1 MFSRLL
7 FLSLFKLLLLLASVT
22 GGKIRYASAGALTH
36 VTVDGKQS
44 PRSLPLA
51 WEIYD
56 SVFPAGTRWDE
67 EKLQLL
73 SPCCLRYR
81 WLQFFFSFLKVAMN
95 QPMKGLMCFIWPKLF
110 FLLGGPFTL
119 QRKRK

>member
-1 MFSRLL
+1 MRQLGRSHVPPLMANSHLGL
-7 FLSLFKLLLLLASVT
+7 FC
-22 GGKIRYASAGALTH
+22 
-36 VTVDGKQS
+36 
-44 PRSLPLA
+44 

-73 SPCCLRYR
+73 SPCCLRHR

-95 QPMKGLMCFIWPKLF
+95 QPVKGLMCFIWPELS

-119 QRKRK
+119 QRKRKQNAQHDTRIELSHI